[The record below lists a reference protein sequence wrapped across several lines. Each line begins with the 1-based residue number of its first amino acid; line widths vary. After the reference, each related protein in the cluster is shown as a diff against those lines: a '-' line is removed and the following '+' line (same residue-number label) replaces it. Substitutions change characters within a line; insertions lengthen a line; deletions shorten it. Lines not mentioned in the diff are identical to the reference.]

1 MPIPARPWVANRAN
15 LIQLKFQI
23 AFADIV
29 TNWCGCD
36 LEMVMGKFVFALTTA
51 TLILPSGGHAQAT
64 LDMTQVTCA
73 NYLAMS
79 PDQARIFS
87 AWMSGWYN
95 QKFGYTTVGF
105 DDFGRNVASVRQWCA
120 GNPQATIMAALDRS
134 APQAGPPT
142 GQIKVDMSL
151 VTCKQFL
158 SLDADRQDMIA
169 YWMSGFFRAYKS
181 QPIFDF
187 QRFANNI
194 KKLLPTIVRNVEV
207 RPS

>member
-1 MPIPARPWVANRAN
+1 MR
-15 LIQLKFQI
+15 LH
-23 AFADIV
+23 
-29 TNWCGCD
+29 
-36 LEMVMGKFVFALTTA
+36 LEMVMGKLVFALAIA
-51 TLILPSGGHAQAT
+51 TLILPGASHAQAT

-95 QKFGYTTVGF
+95 QKFGYTTVGI

-120 GNPQATIMAALDRS
+120 GNQQSTIMAALDRS
-134 APQAGPPT
+134 SPQPGSPT

-158 SLDADRQDMIA
+158 SSDADRQDMIA
-169 YWMSGFFRAYKS
+169 YWMSGYFRASRS

-187 QRFANNI
+187 QRFANN
-194 KKLLPTIVRNVEV
+194 KKAVTNYCKKRGSETVMSAIQNSAR
-207 RPS
+207 